1 MHQAIQDK
9 GMNAKII
16 LALSSRSPALLGG
29 EHVRRP
35 PSLLEAKSCSMI
47 KRHTCLLPKTLSHPG
62 SKGEMKTKG
71 R

>member
-1 MHQAIQDK
+1 MHQAIQGK

-47 KRHTCLLPKTLSHPG
+47 KRHTC
-62 SKGEMKTKG
+62 
-71 R
+71 